1 MPQSQVEPD
10 QVSTDREPKASAA
23 IYARVSSTGQLGR
36 DGDED
41 GYSLP
46 AQVEACKK
54 EAISRGAEMAKV
66 YMERAES
73 ARSDDRPVLQ
83 QMLRVLPA
91 LGVKYLIVH
100 KVDRL
105 ARNRLD

>member
-10 QVSTDREPKASAA
+10 QVGADREPKALAA

-54 EAISRGAEMAKV
+54 EAISRGAKLAKV

-73 ARSDDRPVLQ
+73 ARCGPSRPAA
-83 QMLRVLPA
+83 MTGPCSSRCS
-91 LGVKYLIVH
+91 GSYR
-100 KVDRL
+100 RL
-105 ARNRLD
+105 A